1 MGRHEHHEHH
11 HDHDTEHSC
20 ACEHHSRA
28 GHGGHAHEDGEEGS
42 RHGHGHHAHDG
53 HGEKKALLAAFAL
66 TAGFMLVEIAGG
78 LWTRSISLVSD
89 GAHML
94 TDSAALGLG
103 FFAVVMAQ
111 KRGSATKTFGYQRV
125 EVLAALANG
134 LALWL
139 ISGFIIREAFERFFQ
154 PREVMQGPMLV
165 IAVIGLIINIICAKI
180 LHGGHKHNINMRG
193 AFLHV
198 LGDLL
203 GSVGV
208 IAAGLVIAF
217 TGWTYADPLAS
228 LFIVGLILF
237 NSFNLVRDAVHI
249 LMEGAPAHIKREEVI
264 SALAGINGVC
274 DVHELH
280 IWTLTTGV
288 ESLSA
293 HILIKKGADNDAILQ
308 QAHKTM
314 AEKFGIRHSTIQVE
328 SARLAGVCE
337 NDRCCP

>member
-1 MGRHEHHEHH
+1 MGRHEHHDHDHH
-11 HDHDTEHSC
+11 HDTEHKCS
-20 ACEHHSRA
+20 CEHRH
-28 GHGGHAHEDGEEGS
+28 HEDRGHEDHEEEGS
-42 RHGHGHHAHDG
+42 CHGHDHHTHG
-53 HGEKKALLAAFAL
+53 GQGEKKALLSAFAL
-66 TAGFMLVEIAGG
+66 TGGFMLVEIIGG
-78 LWTRSISLVSD
+78 LWTGSISLVSD

-154 PREVMQGPMLV
+154 PREVLQGPMLV

-249 LMEGAPAHIKREEVI
+249 LMEGAPAHIKREEVVA
-264 SALAGINGVC
+264 ALSGINGVC

-293 HILIKKGADNDAILQ
+293 HILVKKGADNDAILQ
-308 QAHKTM
+308 QAHRIM
-314 AEKFGIRHSTIQVE
+314 SEKFAIRHSTIQVE
-328 SARLAGVCE
+328 SARLAGICE

>member
-1 MGRHEHHEHH
+1 
-11 HDHDTEHSC
+11 
-20 ACEHHSRA
+20 
-28 GHGGHAHEDGEEGS
+28 
-42 RHGHGHHAHDG
+42 
-53 HGEKKALLAAFAL
+53 
-66 TAGFMLVEIAGG
+66 MLVEIIGG
-78 LWTRSISLVSD
+78 LWTGSISLVSD

-103 FFAVVMAQ
+103 FFAAIMAQ

-139 ISGFIIREAFERFFQ
+139 ISGFIVREAFDRFAH
-154 PREVMQGPMLV
+154 PREIIYGPMLA
-165 IAVIGLIINIICAKI
+165 IAVVGLIVNIVCAKI
-180 LHGGHKHNINMRG
+180 LHGGHKHNINIRA

-208 IAAGLVIAF
+208 IAAGLIMIF
-217 TGWTYADPLAS
+217 TGWTYADPIAS
-228 LFIVGLILF
+228 LLIVSLILF
-237 NSFNLVRDAVHI
+237 NSFNLVKDALHI

-264 SALAGINGVC
+264 AALSGIAGVC

-293 HILIKKGADNDAILQ
+293 HLLIKKGADTDAVLK
-308 QAHKTM
+308 QAHEQL
-314 AEKFGIRHSTIQVE
+314 AEKFSIRHSTLQVE
-328 SARLAGVCE
+328 SSRLTGVCE
-337 NDRCCP
+337 NNHCCP